1 MLGELHQNAMP
12 DANRMVHM
20 QWGLNLMAGTNLS
33 THHNQVLKDFL
44 ELIASSSSI
53 LALELVCYVEVAAWP
68 HGVLVYKLSQ
78 WI

>member
-1 MLGELHQNAMP
+1 
-12 DANRMVHM
+12 
-20 QWGLNLMAGTNLS
+20 MAGTNLS

-68 HGVLVYKLSQ
+68 HGFLVYKLSQ